1 MTPDPLTELEN
12 QLRAAVIAGR
22 YQDVC
27 RIAPEFCAAAQSNIA
42 ELCPGDPLRR
52 ETILYVDR
60 TLDWARTMMILARAT
75 LASELRRY
83 TFLHKYVSIN
93 LPAAATFARLEA

>member
-1 MTPDPLTELEN
+1 MSPSPLIELEN

-27 RIAPEFCAAAQSNIA
+27 RIAPEFCAAARSNIA

-60 TLDWARTMMILARAT
+60 TLDWARTMMILARAS

-83 TFLHKYVSIN
+83 TFLHKYVSID
-93 LPAAATFARLEA
+93 LATVASSARLEA